1 MGLPPLQKLSKLAT
15 SHLSRPR
22 RFFASSS
29 NFLQKVFSSNLQVT
43 HILPNLLTTYFQLH
57 AIFMPKNMLLHAFRT
72 PEAQRCPKSFQ
83 KTPEGGLYKLEFA
96 YFTKL
101 NYM

>member
-1 MGLPPLQKLSKLAT
+1 
-15 SHLSRPR
+15 
-22 RFFASSS
+22 
-29 NFLQKVFSSNLQVT
+29 
-43 HILPNLLTTYFQLH
+43 
-57 AIFMPKNMLLHAFRT
+57 MLLHAFWT